1 MKNKI
6 SLNEIKR
13 LVRQVLDE
21 QMLLEGASDIMYHFT
36 QAKHAVSILT
46 DNYFKLSV
54 GDKRDKEL
62 NQGKDFYLSTTRTK
76 ILGFNG
82 APVKL
87 VLDGRRLK
95 MRYRIA
101 PVKYFEGEITEQ
113 EDRIIFDKQFIP
125 NAKQYILSVH
135 MVLNDSLGSLVEIC
149 KKNDIPFFVYRYYED
164 FLVQKNALDEEQIG
178 FYMGDKIDLG
188 SMNITDVQD
197 GLDLEWLSNS
207 NEWKWFF
214 NPNNKYKNVSLGWNP
229 VGDKLIWYDGTWIKG
244 IWEKGIWKG
253 GTFEGKIW
261 RYGEFWGGTFA
272 SGTWKGGWFLGG
284 TFAGGT
290 WDYGEFYGGTFAGK
304 TWKDGGFH
312 GGTFAGETWENGGF
326 HGGTFA
332 SGAWEGGKFF
342 GGTFASGTW
351 KGGYWK
357 DGTWENGTWIK
368 GKIWDEEL
376 DDYVESDVNPNEYYK
391 NKEQ

>member
-1 MKNKI
+1 MRNKI
-6 SLNEIKR
+6 TLNEIKK

-76 ILGFNG
+76 ILGFNS

-101 PVKYFEGEITEQ
+101 PVKYFEGEKTEQ
-113 EDRIIFDKQFIP
+113 EDRIISDKQFIP

-135 MVLNDSLGSLVEIC
+135 MVINDSLGSLVEIC
-149 KKNDIPFFVYRYYED
+149 KENNIPFFVYRYYKD

-197 GLDLEWLSNS
+197 DLDLEWLSKS

-214 NPNNKYKNVSLGWNP
+214 NPSNKYKNVSLGWDT
-229 VGDKLIWYDGTWIKG
+229 VDDKLIWYDGTWIKG

-261 RYGEFWGGTFA
+261 KNGEFWR
-272 SGTWKGGWFLGG
+272 G

-290 WDYGEFYGGTFAGK
+290 WDYGEFYGEFYGSTFAGK
-304 TWKDGGFH
+304 TWKDGYFE
-312 GGTFAGETWENGGF
+312 GGTFAGGTWKDGYF
-326 HGGTFA
+326 KGGTFA
-332 SGAWEGGKFF
+332 GGTWEGGN
-342 GGTFASGTW
+342 W
-351 KGGYWK
+351 RN
-357 DGTWENGTWIK
+357 GTWEGGTWIK
-368 GKIWDEEL
+368 GQIYDEEL
-376 DDYVESDVNPNEYYK
+376 DDYVESDVNPNEYFK